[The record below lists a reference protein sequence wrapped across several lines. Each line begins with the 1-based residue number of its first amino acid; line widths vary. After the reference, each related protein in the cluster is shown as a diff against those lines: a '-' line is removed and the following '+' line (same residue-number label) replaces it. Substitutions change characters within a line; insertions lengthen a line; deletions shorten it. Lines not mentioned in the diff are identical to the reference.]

1 MGDPGLQQD
10 FLAPPAAEVPL
21 EHQSRKCVSPS
32 GWGTLLLLILLSWI
46 SAAPSLTH
54 ASTEVRIGLL
64 AKRGS
69 AIDVELW
76 TATADYLSANLP
88 GYRFRI
94 VPLDFTEIYDAVR
107 EAKIDFVLA
116 NSAFYVELEKLYGV
130 SRIVT
135 LINRNLPEQQTT
147 TFGGVI
153 FCRADRQDLLQ
164 THDLRNRRFMAVEP
178 RSFGGWI
185 AAWRELHH
193 MGIDPLRFF
202 ASLEY
207 GNTHDAVVNAV
218 RNGSVDAG
226 TVRTDTL
233 ERMAEVGTIRLEEF
247 RILNEQIVA
256 GFPFKLST
264 VLYPE
269 WPMAAIRTTSA
280 ELSRQVAAALLTMA
294 SDDPAAIAGKIAGW
308 TVPLNYQPVHEC
320 LLDLRIGP
328 YVDFGQFTLTDVVKR
343 YWRLLCLLLFA
354 VTVVALTSLYILRLN
369 RLLRRKNHEVD
380 DLNRTLESK
389 VVERT
394 SRINTLLDQ
403 ELYLREIMETVAA
416 VNGLLISATDISSLL
431 HQASRAMGR
440 HSHYGYCWIGL
451 LDAGLVRQ
459 IFTAD
464 ESMRLPKAPPY
475 DPQDGSDP
483 FALSATARCITTN
496 NTVVLVKDDRLS
508 TVTPWLDLNNATR
521 FHAVAALPLR
531 PDRYTPPLGVLSV
544 YTVRREGF
552 EVEEIKMLEDLAGD
566 IGFAVNSFR
575 QRERV
580 SRLERERSENYEQTI
595 LSFAEMIDHRD
606 TYTAGHT
613 VRVAGYSRMLA
624 AEMDLGEDLISALQQ
639 AAILHDI
646 GKIATPDSVLLKPGK
661 LSALDYELIKLHASA
676 GHAMLSG
683 IPMYQ
688 ELAETIRHHHER
700 YDGMGY
706 PDRLRDGEIP
716 LLSRIIVVADSF
728 DAMTTNRIYKPRKTV
743 EEALEEIEALSGSQF
758 DPEVVAVSRR
768 ALSGVVIEESI
779 TQLPKNQMEQRRFSY
794 FFSDKLTGLYNEDY
808 LQIILRN
815 NLAPREFSCLHSLH
829 VKGLDQYNRLHGWE
843 QGNLLIQ
850 KFAAEL
856 QSRYPDALLFRV
868 YGQDFIIITALHFD
882 LTVDALLFKSLKGT
896 EVLLEVNHVDL
907 RQDANYYIDKLEH
920 LEILCD
926 QETCHRQSP

>member
-1 MGDPGLQQD
+1 
-10 FLAPPAAEVPL
+10 V
-21 EHQSRKCVSPS
+21 EHQSRKSLSPG
-32 GWGTLLLLILLSWI
+32 GWILCLLLILLGWTCLFPPQ
-46 SAAPSLTH
+46 AQAV
-54 ASTEVRIGLL
+54 AEVRIGLL

-69 AIDVELW
+69 AIDVKLW
-76 TATADYLSANLP
+76 TATADYLTTHLP
-88 GYRFRI
+88 EYRFRI
-94 VPLDFTEIYDAVR
+94 VPLDFTEIHDAVG

-116 NSAFYVELEKLYGV
+116 NSAFYVELEKIYGV
-130 SRIVT
+130 SRIAT
-135 LINRNLPEQQTT
+135 LINRNLPGQQTT

-153 FCRADRQDLLQ
+153 FCRADRQDLRQ
-164 THDLRNRRFMAVEP
+164 THDLRNLRFMAVEP

-185 AAWRELHH
+185 AAWREMQH

-207 GNTHDAVVNAV
+207 GNTHDAVVLAV
-218 RNGSVDAG
+218 KNRRVDAG

-233 ERMAEVGTIRLEEF
+233 ERMAEAGTIRLEEF
-247 RILNEQIVA
+247 RILNEQVVA

-264 VLYPE
+264 ALYPE
-269 WPMAAIRTTSA
+269 WPIAAIRSTPA
-280 ELSRQVAAALLTMA
+280 ELSRQVASALLAMA
-294 SDDPAAIAGKIAGW
+294 SDDPAAGASNSAGW
-308 TVPLNYQPVHEC
+308 TVPLNYQPVHDC

-328 YVDFGQFTLTDVVKR
+328 YADFGQFTLTDVVKR
-343 YWRLLCLLLFA
+343 YWRLLGLLAFGITGIL
-354 VTVVALTSLYILRLN
+354 LTSMYIIRLN
-369 RLLRRKNHEVD
+369 RRLRQKNGEVD
-380 DLNRTLESK
+380 ELNRTLESK

-394 SRINTLLDQ
+394 SRINSLLDQ
-403 ELYLREIMETVAA
+403 ELYLREIMETVAEI
-416 VNGLLISATDISSLL
+416 NGLLISATDLPSLL
-431 HQASRAMGR
+431 HQATRALGE

-451 LDAGLVRQ
+451 VDAALVTEMY
-459 IFTAD
+459 TAD

-475 DPQDGSDP
+475 DPQESTDP
-483 FALSATARCITTN
+483 FAWSATARSITSN
-496 NTVVLVKDDRLS
+496 STVVLVKDDRQT
-508 TVTPWLDLNNATR
+508 TVTPWLDSSNATK
-521 FHAVAALPLR
+521 FQAVAALPLR
-531 PDRYTPPLGVLSV
+531 ADRYTLPLGVLTV
-544 YTVRREGF
+544 YTMRREGF
-552 EVEEIKMLEDLAGD
+552 EEEEIKMLEDLAGD
-566 IGFAVNSFR
+566 LGFAINSFR

-580 SRLERERSENYEQTI
+580 SRLERERSENFEQTI

-613 VRVAGYSRMLA
+613 VRVAEYSRMLA
-624 AEMDLGEDLISALQQ
+624 AEMDLDDEQIDALQQ

-676 GHAMLSG
+676 GHAMLAG

-700 YDGMGY
+700 FDGMGY
-706 PDRLRDGEIP
+706 PDRLKGGEIP

-743 EEALEEIEALSGSQF
+743 EQALEEIEALSGSQF
-758 DPEVVAVSRR
+758 DPEVVAVSRP
-768 ALSGVVIEESI
+768 ALAGVVIEESI
-779 TQLPKNQMEQRRFSY
+779 SQLPKNQMEQRRFSY

-829 VKGLDQYNRLHGWE
+829 VKGLDQYNRRQGWE
-843 QGNLLIQ
+843 EGNLLIQ

-868 YGQDFIIITALHFD
+868 YGQDFIIITAEHFD
-882 LTVDALLFKSLKGT
+882 LTADALLFTSLGGS
-896 EVLLEVNHVDL
+896 EVLLEANHVDL

-920 LEILCD
+920 LEILCE
-926 QETCHRQSP
+926 QEACHRQGP